1 MNLFHVE
8 EAEFLEKDTVSRSH
22 MMRRV
27 SLCLI
32 ISFGIARRLRI
43 HRRIKFME
51 LSFDKRPVQ
60 GVRCEDPVIG
70 AENIIKGVKNLRR

>member
-8 EAEFLEKDTVSRSH
+8 EAEFSKALYCLRSH
-22 MMRRV
+22 MIGGCLYV
-27 SLCLI
+27 SL
-32 ISFGIARRLRI
+32 FRLASPEDYEYI
-43 HRRIKFME
+43 EELNLWE